1 MQHFCHLQIC
11 REFFVIDKNFIIG
24 KFHRYISLYLLHYF
38 KLSILK
44 AVNTLE
50 LQNKITIAVYELL
63 NLSTMKI
70 KLSLLVIIFFASSTM
85 KGQAPDNC
93 VTQVMLSAYSEKT
106 YNTEPVTDQQLDL
119 ILKCGIKAPSA
130 RNKQPWKFTV
140 IKDEATMKEA
150 IGNAVAGNVLII
162 VSGVEAQDG
171 TTPDFDCGLATESM
185 FVAAHGLGLGA
196 RIYGGPVG
204 NINSKKEFFQIP
216 SGYKAVVMLRIGNV
230 DKSVDAVS
238 GATSRKNNE
247 EIINYKK

>member
-1 MQHFCHLQIC
+1 M
-11 REFFVIDKNFIIG
+11 
-24 KFHRYISLYLLHYF
+24 
-38 KLSILK
+38 
-44 AVNTLE
+44 
-50 LQNKITIAVYELL
+50 KIT
-63 NLSTMKI
+63 LS
-70 KLSLLVIIFFASSTM
+70 SLVIILFAASTLNA
-85 KGQAPDNC
+85 QTADNC
-93 VTQVMLSAYSEKT
+93 VAQVILTGYSEKA
-106 YNTEPVTDQQLDL
+106 YSSEPVTDQQLDL

-150 IGNAVAGNVLII
+150 ISNVVPGNVLII
-162 VSGVEAQDG
+162 VSGIESQDG

-196 RIYGGPVG
+196 RIYGSPVG

-216 SGYKAVVMLRIGNV
+216 SGYKAVIVLRIGNV

-238 GATSRKNNE
+238 GATPRNTPE